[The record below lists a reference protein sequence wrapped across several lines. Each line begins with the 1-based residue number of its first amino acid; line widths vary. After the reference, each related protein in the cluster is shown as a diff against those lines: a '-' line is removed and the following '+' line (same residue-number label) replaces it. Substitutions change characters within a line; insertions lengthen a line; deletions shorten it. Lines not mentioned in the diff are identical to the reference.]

1 MMKAFNA
8 IGVEGAGDTGQLSVG
23 IGEVLVSTAV
33 GLALFVPGVILLT
46 ISIIHY
52 GRAKRTALPPQVPT
66 R

>member
-8 IGVEGAGDTGQLSVG
+8 LGVEGAGGTGKLSVG

-33 GLALFVPGVILLT
+33 SLALFVPGVILLT